1 MCGDGA
7 WERTVN
13 RRTWQNRSPVR
24 LLLAS
29 TVCVERGGIV
39 RARDLGRGVEKSA
52 AATANTA
59 TGSSQLSSADE
70 AIYGIGFFFAGAKK
84 YESNL
89 SSAAFSWQE
98 VQHQG
103 VQYSILVANC
113 GGPCMSWQRGPR
125 ANQLPG
131 LALWP
136 SFGAARG
143 CGRFDFSLGSGG
155 ALNFFEMSE
164 WLVGWL
170 E

>member
-13 RRTWQNRSPVR
+13 RRTWQ
-24 LLLAS
+24 
-29 TVCVERGGIV
+29 TVLQSVCYSQVPSALKRGGTV

-70 AIYGIGFFFAGAKK
+70 AIYGIGFFFSGAKK

-89 SSAAFSWQE
+89 SSTAFSWQE

-113 GGPCMSWQRGPR
+113 GGSCMSWQRGPR

-164 WLVGWL
+164 WLVGY
-170 E
+170 